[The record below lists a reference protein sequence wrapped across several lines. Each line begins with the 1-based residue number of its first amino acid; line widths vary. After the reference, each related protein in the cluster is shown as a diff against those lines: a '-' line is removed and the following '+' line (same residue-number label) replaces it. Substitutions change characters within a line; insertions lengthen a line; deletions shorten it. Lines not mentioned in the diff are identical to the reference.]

1 MRISQRIFRDF
12 RREIFKK
19 ISHNHSIDM
28 NFSNDCNNNKKI
40 NLRQNEDNSISTKTT
55 SKKIDGKEIQE
66 TPKFFN
72 KNKNFQNKEKE
83 QNVSMQK
90 IIKRIDL
97 LSKNHCFV
105 PPSNA
110 FNIFLNTTEII
121 HRSFFEAAFKT
132 MCCDIF
138 TMEVDNSKFL
148 KIDSMYSNFLY
159 LRNLKNFIFDE
170 ENQKV
175 NSFIFIDE

>member
-1 MRISQRIFRDF
+1 MY
-12 RREIFKK
+12 
-19 ISHNHSIDM
+19 
-28 NFSNDCNNNKKI
+28 
-40 NLRQNEDNSISTKTT
+40 
-55 SKKIDGKEIQE
+55 
-66 TPKFFN
+66 
-72 KNKNFQNKEKE
+72 
-83 QNVSMQK
+83 
-90 IIKRIDL
+90 L

-138 TMEVDNSKFL
+138 TMEVDNSKFV

-159 LRNLKNFIFDE
+159 FSLMNKCKYLFFYYKTYILCWLLIRYSSIHICILKVLNNI
-170 ENQKV
+170 
-175 NSFIFIDE
+175 I

>member
-1 MRISQRIFRDF
+1 MR
-12 RREIFKK
+12 
-19 ISHNHSIDM
+19 
-28 NFSNDCNNNKKI
+28 
-40 NLRQNEDNSISTKTT
+40 
-55 SKKIDGKEIQE
+55 
-66 TPKFFN
+66 
-72 KNKNFQNKEKE
+72 
-83 QNVSMQK
+83 
-90 IIKRIDL
+90 
-97 LSKNHCFV
+97 
-105 PPSNA
+105 
-110 FNIFLNTTEII
+110 NIFLNTTEII

-148 KIDSMYSNFLY
+148 KIDSMYSNLLY